1 MRTTL
6 RILIGEA
13 APLAILIE
21 RPPFVWLAIP
31 PISFVSE
38 DLEDPP
44 LGGVPI
50 ESFL

>member
-1 MRTTL
+1 MRTPL
-6 RILIGEA
+6 RILTREA

-21 RPPFVWLAIP
+21 RPPFVWPAIP
-31 PISFVSE
+31 SITFASE

-44 LGGVPI
+44 LGVHI